1 MTATK
6 TTKAIAAPK
15 LFEGKAAIEKELGLM
30 KAAGRKLDDRIQL
43 AGLSIIN
50 HIDKHGDITL
60 VVGLMDSLPRGARSK
75 AMIAWLLAHA
85 KVKQNVDDKGKVSKE
100 NPWLFDKTKPTN
112 MAGAIENPWYKFEPE
127 NVQDPVFDFAAA
139 LKSLLN
145 KAAKAEQEGKE
156 IEGADQLA
164 KLRLALAAQ

>member
-15 LFEGKAAIEKELGLM
+15 MFEGKAAIEKELGLL
-30 KAAGRKLDDRIQL
+30 KAAGRKLDDRIQV

-75 AMIAWLLAHA
+75 AMIAWLVAHA
-85 KVKQNVDDKGKVSKE
+85 KVRQNIDDKGKVVKD
-100 NPWLFDKTKPTN
+100 NPWLFDKTKPTR
-112 MAGAIENPWYKFEPE
+112 MDAAIENPWYTFEPE
-127 NVQDPVFDFAAA
+127 KVEEPVFDFAAA
-139 LKSLLN
+139 LASLLN
-145 KAAKAEQEGKE
+145 KAKKAEEDGKE

-164 KLRLALAAQ
+164 KLRLALA